1 MLKTKMK
8 INEVQIPD
16 LEKIVKFE
24 TIVCFKDDESGNTV
38 ALPKPPLFKIIS
50 DDNGKK
56 VYDDKWHHGNVKY
69 TGKKKKGV
77 KEGAR
82 KKDMQKPVSLR

>member
-1 MLKTKMK
+1 MLKTKMR
-8 INEVQIPD
+8 INELQIPD
-16 LEKIVKFE
+16 LEKIVKLE
-24 TIVCFKDDESGNTV
+24 TIVCFEDT

-50 DDNGKK
+50 DGNGKK

-82 KKDMQKPVSLR
+82 KKDMEKPKNLR